1 MVVIDW
7 FSKARLRVDP
17 ILFPALVIVWANR
30 FFTELAFSNLVT
42 SPDSPDYLAKHFL
55 DFGNVSVVGNAI
67 RPWPTTLLYALV
79 PDQLIVLVQLVL
91 SGIATTLFI
100 LTVIKFANS
109 RAAKLVI
116 SLGSAI
122 CLSYTSRLGWDTLAN
137 AESLSNT
144 LAVLMVVYLIRVLQ
158 SPSNRASLAL
168 FVIFGFLYSN
178 QRLLNVVIFLC
189 YALIILIRIH
199 GRRRTGVIVISL
211 ALVALTA
218 YTANNQ
224 NKAWPSTYVGFA
236 LTGHLNTVSPI
247 SSAFSASL
255 STANAPKCI
264 LDLKLRALDRQ
275 DPLYCPEGET
285 WVRDHMKGAFVHFLI
300 NNPTSIVP
308 LLKYGIFG
316 AFSDSSTKIGNGFS
330 VLPQTVDTIFVGERN
345 PKEGVF
351 FQKAP
356 DTRYYMYV
364 PSFFLLLLTLIFMI
378 SARSRSG
385 KRTNSEFS
393 FWTGVMTATILVN
406 SLVLFL
412 TSLLTSAEWT
422 RILEPY
428 SLIIDLV
435 AFVLLVVSCE
445 ITLERSEHPQN

>member
-1 MVVIDW
+1 VVVDW
-7 FSKARLRVDP
+7 VSKARLRIDP

-30 FFTELAFSNLVT
+30 FFTEFAFPKLII

-55 DFGNVSVVGNAI
+55 DFGNVSLFGNAI
-67 RPWPTTLLYALV
+67 RPWPTTVLYALV
-79 PDQLIVLVQLVL
+79 PNQLIVLVQLVL
-91 SGIATTLFI
+91 SGIAATLFI
-100 LTVIKFANS
+100 LTVIKFVNS
-109 RAAKLVI
+109 RVARLI
-116 SLGSAI
+116 LSLGSAI

-144 LAVLMVVYLIRVLQ
+144 LAVLTVVYLIRVLQ
-158 SPSNRASLAL
+158 SPDNRNSLVL
-168 FVIFGFLYSN
+168 FLLFGFLYSN
-178 QRLLNVVIFLC
+178 QRLLNLVIVLC
-189 YALIILIRIH
+189 YSLVVLIRIQ
-199 GRRRTGVIVISL
+199 GRRRTSVVVISL

-218 YTANNQ
+218 FTANNQ

-247 SSAFSASL
+247 SSAFATSL
-255 STANAPKCI
+255 SSANAPKCI
-264 LDLKLRALDRQ
+264 LDLKLRALDRK

-285 WVRDHMKGAFVHFLI
+285 WVREHMKGAFVHFLI
-300 NNPTSIVP
+300 SHPTSVVP
-308 LLKYGIFG
+308 LIKYGIFG

-330 VLPQTVDTIFVGERN
+330 VLPQSIDTIFVGERS

-356 DTRYYMYV
+356 DTRYYMFV
-364 PSFFLLLLTLIFMI
+364 PSFFLILLTLAFMI
-378 SARSRSG
+378 SARFRNKRVG
-385 KRTNSEFS
+385 KPEYS
-393 FWTGVMTATILVN
+393 FWTGVMTAAILVN
-406 SLVLFL
+406 FLVLFL

-428 SLIIDLV
+428 SLVIDLA

-445 ITLERSEHPQN
+445 ITFEKFDPSLG

>member
-1 MVVIDW
+1 MVVDW
-7 FSKARLRVDP
+7 LSKSRLRIEP

-30 FFTELAFSNLVT
+30 FFTELAFPTLVT

-55 DFGNVSVVGNAI
+55 DFGNVSLIGNAI
-67 RPWPTTLLYALV
+67 RPWPTTLLYALI
-79 PDQLIVLVQLVL
+79 PDKLIVLAQLTL
-91 SGIATTLFI
+91 SGIAATLFI

-109 RAAKLVI
+109 RAARLII
-116 SLGSAI
+116 SLGSAL

-144 LAVLMVVYLIRVLQ
+144 LAVLTVVYLIKVLQ
-158 SPSNRASLAL
+158 SPNHRASLAL
-168 FVIFGFLYSN
+168 FLVFGFLYSN
-178 QRLLNVVIFLC
+178 QRLLNLVIFLC
-189 YALIILIRIH
+189 YALIVLIRIQ

-236 LTGHLNTVSPI
+236 LVGHLNTVSPI
-247 SSAFSASL
+247 SSAFATSL
-255 STANAPKCI
+255 SSTNAPKCI
-264 LDLKLRALDRQ
+264 LDWKLRALDRK
-275 DPLYCPEGET
+275 DPLYCPQGET
-285 WVRDHMKGAFVHFLI
+285 WVRDHMKGAFAHFLI
-300 NNPTSIVP
+300 SNPTSIVP
-308 LLKYGIFG
+308 LLKYGVFG

-330 VLPQTVDTIFVGERN
+330 VLPQSIDTIFVGERN

-356 DTRYYMYV
+356 DTRYYMFV
-364 PSFFLLLLTLIFMI
+364 PSFFLLLLTMIFMI
-378 SARSRSG
+378 LARSRRG
-385 KRTNSEFS
+385 RLGNPEYS
-393 FWTGVMTATILVN
+393 FWSGVMTATILVN
-406 SLVLFL
+406 FFVLFL

-428 SLIIDLV
+428 SFIIDLA
-435 AFVLLVVSCE
+435 AFVLLVLSCE
-445 ITLERSEHPQN
+445 ITFERSDPSLT